1 MPTPLHSNNSS
12 ATCSRINCLSV
23 CDHFV
28 GLAYKGLKGTN
39 GKKGCLTLMKSCTK
53 KIHKTDWKTFSLESI
68 FGSSCIF
75 TKKPLCIL
83 SRFVKFFR
91 AVILENTFD
100 WLLLDSIEKLIFSRV
115 SGWVSRTI
123 SLLQL
128 NQNYLRATFCMLFSS
143 ITSCQ
148 IFCSCLVSKFFWN
161 KYIQRFW
168 NYSIPEAYSE
178 PPSRRLPT

>member
-12 ATCSRINCLSV
+12 ATCGRINCLSV
-23 CDHFV
+23 FDHFV

-68 FGSSCIF
+68 FSSSCIF

-83 SRFVKFFR
+83 SRFVKFFM

-115 SGWVSRTI
+115 SGWVARTI

-128 NQNYLRATFCMLFSS
+128 NQNYLSNILH
-143 ITSCQ
+143 
-148 IFCSCLVSKFFWN
+148 VV
-161 KYIQRFW
+161 
-168 NYSIPEAYSE
+168 
-178 PPSRRLPT
+178 